1 MSTIS
6 IENKIDSFFNN
17 SKSSVFDGLSY
28 SSDSL
33 FIFSK
38 KIKKKLIVVE
48 SNNEGKRIYK
58 ELKVLG
64 SHKNNSEIIFIPGT
78 EEMPYDMVDSDKFLS
93 SSKNLNLIKLLKSTS
108 DNITVITTIKNLR
121 KKIIPKDVL
130 LSETIFLKENENL
143 DINTIR
149 KNLV

>member
-64 SHKNNSEIIFIPGT
+64 SHK
-78 EEMPYDMVDSDKFLS
+78 
-93 SSKNLNLIKLLKSTS
+93 
-108 DNITVITTIKNLR
+108 TIVR
-121 KKIIPKDVL
+121 
-130 LSETIFLKENENL
+130 
-143 DINTIR
+143 
-149 KNLV
+149 

>member
-1 MSTIS
+1 
-6 IENKIDSFFNN
+6 
-17 SKSSVFDGLSY
+17 
-28 SSDSL
+28 
-33 FIFSK
+33 
-38 KIKKKLIVVE
+38 
-48 SNNEGKRIYK
+48 
-58 ELKVLG
+58 
-64 SHKNNSEIIFIPGT
+64 
-78 EEMPYDMVDSDKFLS
+78 MPYDMVDSDKFLS

-149 KNLV
+149 NNLVSIGYVNSPQTNFCG